1 MKKYEDNYKMYLDYY
16 FKKIKDKYPNSSI
29 EELLVLINDLEK
41 FYSSLPILHSTSI
54 DNIDM
59 ILNEG
64 LKSFNNRLPKNRKGS
79 SIFDID
85 IEMGLSNY
93 VFADIGRIPI
103 YGSEDKRITLLLS
116 DRLCTEDNYF
126 TFIDL
131 AMIYHFSGHD
141 IHSMRERNRIKAQY
155 SKSCLPLNKIWNI
168 LSLNALAS
176 RTGIQKDNFFPLAID
191 PDFVHQNG
199 GHPEIKIANSVEKD
213 NILGFVVEGNNSE
226 ELKEKLESKGIK
238 SECILVINPNDDKN
252 KQLIEFKRK
261 LVEMYERSPDTL
273 PMETIK
279 NKFIWLKQMAYNFL
293 NNKACN
299 RKKY

>member
-16 FKKIKDKYPNSSI
+16 FKKIKEKYPNSSI

-41 FYSSLPILHSTSI
+41 FYSSLPILHSTSVDKI
-54 DNIDM
+54 DA
-59 ILNEG
+59 ILREG
-64 LKSFNNRLPKNRKGS
+64 LKSYNMRSSDNRKDS

-85 IEMGLSNY
+85 IQMGLSNY

-116 DRLCTEDNYF
+116 DRLLTEDNYF

-131 AMIYHFSGHD
+131 AGIYHFSGHD
-141 IHSMRERNRIKAQY
+141 IYSMRERNRIIAQY

-199 GHPEIKIANSVEKD
+199 GHPEIKIANLVEKD
-213 NILGFVVEGNNSE
+213 NILGFVVEGNNSK

-238 SECILVINPNDDKN
+238 SECILVLNPNDDKN

-273 PMETIK
+273 PMETTK
-279 NKFIWLKQMAYNFL
+279 NKFIWLKQMVYNFL

>member
-1 MKKYEDNYKMYLDYY
+1 
-16 FKKIKDKYPNSSI
+16 
-29 EELLVLINDLEK
+29 
-41 FYSSLPILHSTSI
+41 
-54 DNIDM
+54 M

>member
-16 FKKIKDKYPNSSI
+16 LKKIKEKYPNSSI

-54 DNIDM
+54 DNIDE
-59 ILNEG
+59 ILIEG
-64 LKSFNNRLPKNRKGS
+64 LKSYNMRSFDNRKDS

-85 IEMGLSNY
+85 IQMGLSNY

-103 YGSEDKRITLLLS
+103 YGSEDKRIALLLS

-141 IHSMRERNRIKAQY
+141 IYSMRERNRIKAQY

-176 RTGIQKDNFFPLAID
+176 RTGIQKDNFFPLAIA

-199 GHPEIKIANSVEKD
+199 GHPEIKIANLVEKD
-213 NILGFVVEGNNSE
+213 NILGFVVEGNNSK

-238 SECILVINPNDDKN
+238 SECILVLNPNDDKN

-273 PMETIK
+273 PMETTK
-279 NKFIWLKQMAYNFL
+279 NKFIWLKQMVYNFL